1 MRIINSNAME
11 LAQGDQLW
19 YASIMAQSTITDKFQ
34 TTIPLEVRL
43 ALKLKPRQRV
53 SYELRSD
60 GSAVMRP
67 APGLG
72 ELFGSLKL
80 KRPAASAREE
90 KQAGREAMAREAAK
104 KGLP

>member
-1 MRIINSNAME
+1 M
-11 LAQGDQLW
+11 W

-43 ALKLKPRQRV
+43 ALNLKPRQRV
-53 SYELRSD
+53 SYEVRGD

-67 APGLG
+67 VPGLD

-80 KRPAASAREE
+80 KRAAASAREE
-90 KQAGREAMAREAAK
+90 KQAAREAMAREAAK
-104 KGLP
+104 KGRP

>member
-1 MRIINSNAME
+1 M
-11 LAQGDQLW
+11 W
-19 YASIMAQSTITDKFQ
+19 YVFSMAQSTITDKFQ

-72 ELFGSLKL
+72 ELFGSLKI